1 MPEYNTTRS
10 SYYQGTSTSMMTAQS
25 PNTSMSYESPA
36 STGFEVVTPDEENDI
51 IEQPAPLNLCTWRT
65 AHTLKNQNG
74 TKIET
79 PTAPALVF
87 W

>member
-1 MPEYNTTRS
+1 
-10 SYYQGTSTSMMTAQS
+10 MMMAQS
-25 PNTSMSYESPA
+25 PNASMGYESPA
-36 STGFEVVTPDEENDI
+36 STGFEVVTPEEENDI
-51 IEQPAPLNLCTWRT
+51 TEPPAPLSLCNWRT
-65 AHTLKNQNG
+65 AHTLKNQHG

>member
-1 MPEYNTTRS
+1 MPEHITTRS
-10 SYYQGTSTSMMTAQS
+10 SEYQEPAASMIMVQS
-25 PNTSMSYESPA
+25 PGASMGYDSPA
-36 STGFEVVTPDEENDI
+36 SSGFEVVTPDEEDDVT
-51 IEQPAPLNLCTWRT
+51 EPPAPLNLCTWGK

-79 PTAPALVF
+79 PTGPALVF

>member
-1 MPEYNTTRS
+1 
-10 SYYQGTSTSMMTAQS
+10 MMVHS
-25 PNTSMSYESPA
+25 PNVSMGYDSPA
-36 STGFEVVTPDEENDI
+36 STGFEVVTPEEEDHL
-51 IEQPAPLNLCTWRT
+51 EAPAPQNLCTWRT

-87 W
+87 WYYLFLLSI